1 MCSVSTQRSE
11 PIYDFCVLTTDHPA
25 AACEGIWESQM
36 LKTSSEMNH
45 QNFGWGILFS
55 LLRLRLPTVSIR
67 AACGGRV
74 CQLLGRLL
82 PRSDL
87 HHILYFH
94 AIIANL
100 WTKNW
105 TLILKSLKSM
115 GTAYSDCEDSPI
127 FHILKQSMKPI
138 NILGFQAKYSETTF
152 EILTRQNN

>member
-1 MCSVSTQRSE
+1 MIVNHLCIVYQYKDLFCCVRPPCSCMWGNMR
-11 PIYDFCVLTTDHPA
+11 
-25 AACEGIWESQM
+25 IWNVKNQFRNE
-36 LKTSSEMNH
+36 SSE
-45 QNFGWGILFS
+45 FW
-55 LLRLRLPTVSIR
+55 LRNIIFIAEITVADSQYSGCVR
-67 AACGGRV
+67 RRV
-74 CQLLGRLL
+74 CQLLGRLI

-115 GTAYSDCEDSPI
+115 GTAYSDCEGNRI

-138 NILGFQAKYSETTF
+138 NILGFQAKYSETPF